1 MVLKGSTQ
9 VSETERESSTLL
21 TVIKGEKGIGLVT
34 SARRVTAAAAPPLRP
49 PGLLQRASRR
59 TPRDAHKVSML
70 GLPPKWAVL
79 TKLGELSLPRFQ
91 SNMMRTP

>member
-34 SARRVTAAAAPPLRP
+34 SARRVTTAAAPLRP